1 MKKINRIAAATAGLA
16 IAVSVPLVVSSASAD
31 NDKGQGNQSSQN
43 SSNSSSIASLKVTLT
58 QTQANA
64 ITLARKNYLTAA
76 SAAHQAWRSSLMTI
90 QNDLLAAIST
100 PRLNVVIAQD
110 AYDFAKDTK
119 TDTTAAAAAL
129 TTAQT
134 AYQSAATAAKASA
147 QTKTTAVKSTAQA
160 SLAKAKTDYQTAV
173 TASFPSGTVVPPSL
187 LIPPRDS
194 FSWMHAN
201 ENWNFALNSNGL
213 ALGHL
218 KR

>member
-1 MKKINRIAAATAGLA
+1 
-16 IAVSVPLVVSSASAD
+16 
-31 NDKGQGNQSSQN
+31 
-43 SSNSSSIASLKVTLT
+43 LKVTLT

-64 ITLARKNYLTAA
+64 VTLARKNYLTAA
-76 SAAHQAWRSSLMTI
+76 SSAHQTWRSSLMTI
-90 QNDLLAAIST
+90 QNDLLAAVST

-129 TTAQT
+129 TSAQA
-134 AYQSAATAAKASA
+134 AYESAATTAKASA
-147 QTKTTAVKSTAQA
+147 QTKTAAAKTTAQA
-160 SLAKAKTDYQTAV
+160 SLDKAKTDYQAAV

-194 FSWMHAN
+194 FNWMHEN
-201 ENWNFALNSNGL
+201 ENWNFALTSKGL
-213 ALGHL
+213 ALGHF